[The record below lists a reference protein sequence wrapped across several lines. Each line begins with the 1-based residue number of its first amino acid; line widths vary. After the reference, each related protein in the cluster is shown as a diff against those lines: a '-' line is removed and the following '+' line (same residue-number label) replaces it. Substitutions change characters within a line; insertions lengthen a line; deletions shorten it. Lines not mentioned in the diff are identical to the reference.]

1 MFSLVVDPQL
11 CRARAEAVCLFRVS
25 LLYYHNLQLAQL
37 IKCIFST
44 AFTPVC
50 HLHSLTFVLMS
61 LIFLSSLICLPIH
74 MERARADNNFRC
86 LSLIICISPSVFFS
100 SLGCWCSSI
109 IGKSGT
115 QLYFSRFQLGSWVLF
130 VFVFVFV
137 QVRSSLGVGQGH
149 PAIDPL
155 SVSCASLS
163 LSLSPRYW
171 GGWNKRA
178 EF

>member
-74 MERARADNNFRC
+74 MERARADNNFRF
-86 LSLIICISPSVFFS
+86 LSLIICICPSLLKVFS
-100 SLGCWCSSI
+100 SV
-109 IGKSGT
+109 
-115 QLYFSRFQLGSWVLF
+115 VL
-130 VFVFVFV
+130 V
-137 QVRSSLGVGQGH
+137 QYKGIR
-149 PAIDPL
+149 PTFIDSL
-155 SVSCASLS
+155 SVSCVSLS

>member
-74 MERARADNNFRC
+74 MERARADNNFRF
-86 LSLIICISPSVFFS
+86 LSLIICICPSLLKVFSSVVLVYFSKFAKSIFFS
-100 SLGCWCSSI
+100 SL
-109 IGKSGT
+109 
-115 QLYFSRFQLGSWVLF
+115 VLQ
-130 VFVFVFV
+130 VF
-137 QVRSSLGVGQGH
+137 
-149 PAIDPL
+149 
-155 SVSCASLS
+155 
-163 LSLSPRYW
+163 
-171 GGWNKRA
+171 
-178 EF
+178 